1 MKLFYPRALSAH
13 ELGFSM
19 WWEVLRLGF
28 SLCVTLHAVHHLHK
42 YRYGFGGLSSLVVA
56 IVCHEYMD

>member
-1 MKLFYPRALSAH
+1 MNLFYPRALSAH

-19 WWEVLRLGF
+19 WWVVLRLDF

-42 YRYGFGGLSSLVVA
+42 CRYGFGGLSSLVVA